1 MSPPMRSGSVG
12 SPLAAMAAAVPPLFM
27 STAAADE
34 VPRAGQAARLKSF
47 AE

>member
-1 MSPPMRSGSVG
+1 MSHPMRSGSVG
-12 SPLAAMAAAVPPLFM
+12 SPLAALAAAVPLFFIF
-27 STAAADE
+27 TADADE